1 MQLHNVSARRFD
13 KTVLHQ
19 LTWQLQTGENWA
31 IVGSTGSGKSSFL
44 DLLRG
49 KMLITEGHI
58 TNAIPKENIA
68 LVARDFSAYRIVS
81 EAFQYYQ
88 QRFNGY
94 DADLSPTVRE
104 FFHDQLK
111 PVGTVNELSVSLPSI
126 IFTEQYILEV
136 AQSLRVSHL
145 FDRRL
150 TSLSNGETRRTL
162 LTKALLNK
170 PKVLLLDNPFV
181 GLDIASRQI
190 LHEVLNQLMASGI
203 TIVLVTTSSE
213 IPSGITNV
221 LELEEGYIKNSCLI
235 ENFQQ
240 IQQLEHTN
248 TLASQRSEKI
258 LQQLEKELVAN
269 FECAVQMRNVSVAY
283 AGVRVLDGV
292 NWKIKK
298 GEKWALVGPNGSG
311 KSTLLS
317 LITADNPQSYANDF
331 DLFDRKRGTGESI
344 WDIKRQIG
352 FVSPEVHLYSPRTS
366 TVFQAVASG
375 LFDATGLYKKLTE
388 AQSERVL
395 LMLNLLEIEHL
406 SAKTLLQLST
416 GEQRLVLLA
425 RALVKNPSLLILD
438 EPCQG
443 LDDEHVQ
450 FFKSVV
456 EQLCASTDRTLIY
469 VSHYDGEI
477 PNVVTKVLRMNLGKS
492 EEVSKKS

>member
-1 MQLHNVSARRFD
+1 MQLQNVSARRFD
-13 KTVLHQ
+13 KTVLHR
-19 LTWQLQTGENWA
+19 LTWQLHTGENWA
-31 IVGSTGSGKSSFL
+31 VIGSTGSGKSSFL

-49 KMLITEGHI
+49 KILITEGHVANTI
-58 TNAIPKENIA
+58 SKEDIA
-68 LVARDFSAYRIVS
+68 LVARDFSSYRIVS
-81 EAFQYYQ
+81 QAFQYYQ

-94 DADLSPTVRE
+94 DADLSPTVLE
-104 FFHDQLK
+104 FFNDQLK
-111 PVGTVNELSVSLPSI
+111 PVGTVNEQSVSLPSI
-126 IFTEQYILEV
+126 LFTKQYILEA
-136 AQSLRVSHL
+136 AQLLRVSHL
-145 FDRRL
+145 LDRRL

-181 GLDIASRQI
+181 GLDAASRQI

-203 TIVLVTTSSE
+203 TIVLVTTANE
-213 IPSGITNV
+213 IPNGITNV
-221 LELEEGYIKNSCLI
+221 LELEEGYIKNSCPI
-235 ENFQQ
+235 EEFQEAQ
-240 IQQLEHTN
+240 KQHQVSVS
-248 TLASQRSEKI
+248 LASAQSVQI
-258 LQQLEKELVAN
+258 LQKLENELVAN

-283 AGVRVLDGV
+283 AGVEVLKGV

-388 AQSERVL
+388 AQAERVL

-425 RALVKNPSLLILD
+425 RALVKNPPLLILD

-450 FFKSVV
+450 FFKSVI

-492 EEVSKKS
+492 QEVKKS